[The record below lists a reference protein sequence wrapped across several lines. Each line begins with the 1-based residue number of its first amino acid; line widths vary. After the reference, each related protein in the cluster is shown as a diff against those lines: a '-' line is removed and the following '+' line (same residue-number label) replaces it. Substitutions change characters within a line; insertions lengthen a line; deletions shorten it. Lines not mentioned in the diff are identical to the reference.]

1 MTVQVF
7 YKNKINSKSSNVF
20 ALFTDEN
27 FKIQKIGAYFSKKEV
42 SFIKKIIRNNKI
54 SKKTISSFNL
64 NENSS
69 VILIPLKK
77 NLTSPEVEQ
86 IGADFYKFIKL
97 NLFTEVTFDT
107 KNIPTNQKRFNI
119 LEEFLHGINLKSYE
133 FNFYKS
139 KLIKKKY
146 VILVIL
152 TLFIL

>member
-86 IGADFYKFIKL
+86 IGADFYKFIK
-97 NLFTEVTFDT
+97 
-107 KNIPTNQKRFNI
+107 
-119 LEEFLHGINLKSYE
+119 
-133 FNFYKS
+133 
-139 KLIKKKY
+139 
-146 VILVIL
+146 
-152 TLFIL
+152 